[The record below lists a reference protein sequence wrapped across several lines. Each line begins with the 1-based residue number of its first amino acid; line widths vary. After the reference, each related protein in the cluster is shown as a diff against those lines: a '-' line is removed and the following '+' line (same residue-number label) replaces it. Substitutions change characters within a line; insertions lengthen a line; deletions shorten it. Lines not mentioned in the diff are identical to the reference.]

1 MLTGKKVD
9 VYLKTFF
16 KLTTIEPNTDSV
28 KTLIGT
34 ACAIGSLIKQ
44 CFK

>member
-1 MLTGKKVD
+1 MRTGKKMN

-16 KLTTIEPNTDSV
+16 KLTTFEPNTDSV

-44 CFK
+44 YFK